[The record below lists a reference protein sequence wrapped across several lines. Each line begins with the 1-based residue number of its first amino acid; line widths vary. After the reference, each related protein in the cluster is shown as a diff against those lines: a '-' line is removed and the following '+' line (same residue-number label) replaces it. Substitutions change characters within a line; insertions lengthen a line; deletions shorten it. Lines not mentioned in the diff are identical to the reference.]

1 MLFDYAIDKDREGQY
16 RALAEKLREK
26 GMDQGE
32 EPRVKG
38 KGKGKEII
46 LRYNG
51 EVIDGEHEAVIR
63 DPRKETKVKRLP
75 SMRPVRTELVQCKY
89 EVRVKLS
96 FD

>member
-1 MLFDYAIDKDREGQY
+1 MESGPDS
-16 RALAEKLREK
+16 
-26 GMDQGE
+26 
-32 EPRVKG
+32 G

-96 FD
+96 LD

>member
-63 DPRKETKVKRLP
+63 DPRKATKVKRLP
-75 SMRPVRTELVQCKY
+75 SMRPVRTELVQCRY
-89 EVRVKLS
+89 EVRV
-96 FD
+96 